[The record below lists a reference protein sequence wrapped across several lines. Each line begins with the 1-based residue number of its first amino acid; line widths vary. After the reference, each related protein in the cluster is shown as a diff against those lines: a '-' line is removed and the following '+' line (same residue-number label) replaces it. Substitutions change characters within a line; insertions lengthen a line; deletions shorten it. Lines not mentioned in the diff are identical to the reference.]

1 MTERRFNDPRRGGSR
16 YGGGRP
22 DENAQPARP
31 EPKRDPGAYIGR
43 MPERSI
49 GSAQGGFAPRDRRDN
64 APAPQPQPQTQTQ
77 TQPEPVA
84 VNASVTPESPA
95 APRTAEPAAATP
107 SKESSESTES
117 RAGTEAPV
125 AAATAAGTTAT
136 APETGQGS

>member
-43 MPERSI
+43 MPERST

-64 APAPQPQPQTQTQ
+64 VPPPQTQTQ
-77 TQPEPVA
+77 AQPEPVA

>member
-77 TQPEPVA
+77 PEPVA

-95 APRTAEPAAATP
+95 APRMAEPAAATP